1 MISDNMVE
9 VISEACHAANREIQS
24 FLGEEV
30 NPVWGSLS
38 EDLRESTRSG
48 VVKALYGLSP
58 ERLHVEWMAERSK
71 KGWVLGERK
80 DVVAKTHPCMVPYHQ
95 LPPGQQLKDKV
106 FYVIARSLGGGLW
119 GT

>member
-1 MISDNMVE
+1 MMGEEYSHHMVE

-30 NPVWGSLS
+30 SPTWGSLS

-48 VVKALYGLSP
+48 VVSALDGLSP

-71 KGWVLGERK
+71 KGWVFGHRK
-80 DVVAKTHPCMVPYHQ
+80 DSVAKTHPCMVPYHK

-106 FYVIARSLGGGLW
+106 FHAIARSLG
-119 GT
+119 T